1 MEAFRIKPY
10 SEYTD
15 FGLASAY
22 FNRIQYMSEEELKN
36 EVDDFWAEV
45 GKRRGEM
52 FPLEWLDYH
61 Y

>member
-1 MEAFRIKPY
+1 MVFRIKPY

-22 FNRIQYMSEEELKN
+22 FNRIKYMTEEELKN

-45 GKRRGEM
+45 DKRKGLMLRS
-52 FPLEWLDYH
+52 EWLDYN

>member
-1 MEAFRIKPY
+1 MVFRIKPY

-22 FNRIQYMSEEELKN
+22 FNRIKYMTEEELKN

-45 GKRRGEM
+45 DKRRGLM
-52 FPLEWLDYH
+52 LRSEWLDYN